1 MTRIIR
7 ILPALAL
14 VLAFVTP
21 ASAQSQQQLDDL
33 RRRVED
39 VERQLFQARLN
50 PPISSQS
57 GSVERLQQR
66 LEQLEREIAS
76 ERISRVAA
84 SISSPKTAPKTPAE
98 KTLETRVSELE
109 AQREA
114 DAKVI
119 AALVKRIEALEKPAA
134 KPRIIK

>member
-7 ILPALAL
+7 ILSVFALAL
-14 VLAFVTP
+14 AFVSP
-21 ASAQSQQQLDDL
+21 VSAQSQQQVDDL

-39 VERQLFQARLN
+39 VERQLFQARLQQ
-50 PPISSQS
+50 PMTSQG

-84 SISSPKTAPKTPAE
+84 SITSKPSPKTPAE
-98 KTLETRVSELE
+98 KTLETRVSDLE
-109 AQREA
+109 AQREE
-114 DAKVI
+114 DAKTI
-119 AALVKRIEALEKPAA
+119 AALIKRIEALEKPAA